1 MAHVKKFTANSV
13 GGLSIHIDRKTTNHS
28 NEDIDIER
36 TPLNYDLCEKEGD
49 LQSRYHQR
57 LSEVYCMKREDV
69 KSCASWVVTLPE
81 ELLQSSSEEQKQFFE
96 ATYTFLSQRYGKEN
110 VLSGMVHYDETTPHI
125 HFAFV
130 PVVFDEK
137 KQREKVSAKL
147 VLTRKELQH
156 FHSDLD
162 NYLKEKIPT
171 IYQEGILNG
180 KTIGIDDVKI
190 LKEKSTEVELKK
202 EQLNLSERKLEE
214 KIKVINKDIDS
225 FKNYKKPV
233 DKLKYIKENAIN
245 LPFNQYILNEKQF
258 KDIEEL
264 AMAGIKKQLGVNT
277 ILEKNRLDIQT
288 FSEQVTQL
296 KETVSRL
303 ETENSATDLI
313 IESRENA
320 IEELANENFILSS
333 RLKDYELNQKKV
345 TDLEIKGRRILD
357 RLEKGEEPQTT
368 QECLDWMNTLE
379 TNKNRQY
386 ISKNRV
392 IGFIEKLKNI
402 LKRLVHREQAQEKAE
417 FSMDY
422 LKEKSKEVKQSKS
435 SKEHDLER

>member
-96 ATYTFLSQRYGKEN
+96 ATYTFLSQHYGKEN
-110 VLSGMVHYDETTPHI
+110 ILSGMVHYDETTPHI

-162 NYLKEKIPT
+162 DYLKEKIPM
-171 IYQEGILNG
+171 IYREGILNG

-190 LKEKSTEVELKK
+190 LKEKSSEVELKK
-202 EQLNLSERKLEE
+202 EQLNLSEQKLEE
-214 KIKVINKDIDS
+214 KIKVINKDINS

-233 DKLKYIKENAIN
+233 NKLNHIRENAIN

-258 KDIEEL
+258 KEIEEL

-277 ILEKNRLDIQT
+277 ILEKNRVDIQT

-313 IESRENA
+313 IESREDA

-333 RLKDYELNQKKV
+333 RLKDYESNQKKV

-368 QECLDWMNTLE
+368 QECLDWMNILE

-402 LKRLVHREQAQEKAE
+402 LKRLVHREQTQEKAE
-417 FSMDY
+417 FNMDY
-422 LKEKSKEVKQSKS
+422 LKEKSRDLRQSKP

>member
-13 GGLSIHIDRKTTNHS
+13 GGLSIHIDRKTSNHS

-36 TPLNYDLCEKEGD
+36 TILNYDLCEKEGD

-81 ELLQSSSEEQKQFFE
+81 ELLQNSSEEQKEFFK

-110 VLSGMVHYDETTPHI
+110 VLSGMVHQDETTPHI

-162 NYLKEKIPT
+162 NYLKEKIPM
-171 IYQEGILNG
+171 IYREGVLNG
-180 KTIGIDDVKI
+180 KTIGIDDIKV

-202 EQLNLSERKLEE
+202 ERLNQSEKELEE
-214 KIKVINKDIDS
+214 KIKVINNDIHS

-233 DKLKYIKENAIN
+233 DKLNHIKENAIN

-258 KDIEEL
+258 KNIEEL

-296 KETVSRL
+296 KEVVSRL
-303 ETENSATDLI
+303 ETENNATNLI
-313 IESRENA
+313 IESREDA

-333 RLKDYELNQKKV
+333 RLKDYELNQEKA
-345 TDLEIKGRRILD
+345 TDLEMKGRLILD
-357 RLEKGEEPQTT
+357 QLEKGDEPQTKK
-368 QECLDWMNTLE
+368 ECLDWMNTLE
-379 TNKNRQY
+379 KNKNRQY
-386 ISKNRV
+386 IPKNRV
-392 IGFIEKLKNI
+392 VGFIEKLV
-402 LKRLVHREQAQEKAE
+402 LL
-417 FSMDY
+417 
-422 LKEKSKEVKQSKS
+422 QSFK
-435 SKEHDLER
+435 